1 LNILLTD
8 SLIKS
13 DNALKKF
20 SIIII
25 LIFISFSCR
34 EEVIEPGNFVENINE
49 PVQINE
55 RNSYILLLN
64 ARELSMNLSVPAYF
78 NSIRTRFNVTLIDY
92 ESGYVS
98 ITVQDYS
105 ERERFRYFL
114 AEDVSYHSDV
124 LDGYVLKTINIRT
137 ENFSGKLK
145 IEFNKTF

>member
-1 LNILLTD
+1 MKKK
-8 SLIKS
+8 SL
-13 DNALKKF
+13 
-20 SIIII
+20 III
-25 LIFISFSCR
+25 LVFITLSCR

-55 RNSYILLLN
+55 RNSYTLLLN
-64 ARELSMNLSVPAYF
+64 ARELTMSLSVPAYF

-98 ITVQDYS
+98 VTVQDYD

-114 AEDVSYHSDV
+114 AEDITYHSDV
-124 LDGYVLKTINIRT
+124 LDGYVFKTINIRT

-145 IEFNKTF
+145 IEFYKTF

>member
-1 LNILLTD
+1 M
-8 SLIKS
+8 
-13 DNALKKF
+13 KKKL
-20 SIIII
+20 SIII
-25 LIFISFSCR
+25 LVFITLSCR
-34 EEVIEPGNFVENINE
+34 EEVVEPGNFVENINE

-64 ARELSMNLSVPAYF
+64 ARELSMSLSVPAYF
-78 NSIRTRFNVTLIDY
+78 NSIRTRFNATLIDY

-98 ITVQDYS
+98 VTVQDYD

-114 AEDVSYHSDV
+114 AEDISYHSDV

-145 IEFNKTF
+145 IEFYKTF